1 MGSLAMYAAV
11 AAQTFS
17 GLTGMV
23 ASQPAMLARA
33 ESRMGRMAGQ
43 GVVLNASAERDG
55 EWSAWMKAA
64 QDGDE
69 AAYARLLRALVPFIR
84 TAARSQG
91 SQPDHLDDVVQDV
104 LLTIH
109 RVRHTYDP
117 DRPLTAWVRAI
128 TQRRA
133 INLMRRSM
141 RRGMTEIHAPLAYE
155 AVHDPAPNPAEA
167 AFHGAD
173 RGALNLAIAQ
183 LPDGQRDA
191 VKRLALAEQSLDEAS
206 RETGKTKV
214 SLKVALHRGLKSLR
228 SIMETRP

>member
-1 MGSLAMYAAV
+1 MSSAV
-11 AAQTFS
+11 AAQAFS
-17 GLTGMV
+17 GLTVIAGM
-23 ASQPAMLARA
+23 QPAVSALAG
-33 ESRMGRMAGQ
+33 MWTGREA
-43 GVVLNASAERDG
+43 VLSASAERDA
-55 EWSAWMKAA
+55 EWSSWMKAA

-84 TAARSQG
+84 SAARGQG
-91 SQPDHLDDVVQDV
+91 SPVDHLDDVVQDV

-117 DRPLTAWVRAI
+117 DRPLTAWARAI

-133 INLMRRSM
+133 IDLMRRST

-155 AVHDPAPNPAEA
+155 AVHDPAPSPADA

-173 RGALNLAIAQ
+173 RGALHLAIAK

-191 VKRLALAEQSLDEAS
+191 VQRLALAEQSLDEAS